1 MNQVIKKN
9 FEIDKTKAK
18 RLRSMGISGLF
29 LQINKKNEQSSSKT
43 PQNIDN
49 LSDINGINFNDK
61 TSSLTV
67 SKVDV

>member
-49 LSDINGINFNDK
+49 LNIKEVKNIVPGMSILRI
-61 TSSLTV
+61 T
-67 SKVDV
+67 

>member
-18 RLRSMGISGLF
+18 RLRSMGVSGLF
-29 LQINKKNEQSSSKT
+29 VQINKKNEQSYSKT

-49 LSDINGINFNDK
+49 LNIKEVKNIVQECQSCELHK
-61 TSSLTV
+61 T
-67 SKVDV
+67 